1 MYEIAYYVLAAFSA
15 SIYALILQ
23 FVGRET
29 YEPDFTVVTVML
41 GVALTGGWVAVRFIG
56 PIPDLPPDQ
65 LVWWCWRVMF
75 WMFVATGLP
84 ITVWQIWQARQRLI
98 ALAAYLTRSSR
109 HDYPTDPTSPLAAA
123 SRELPPRV
131 AERDEDRA

>member
-15 SIYALILQ
+15 SLYALILQ

-29 YEPDFTVVTVML
+29 YEPDFTVVTVMI
-41 GVALTGGWVAVRFIG
+41 GVAITGGWVAVRFIG
-56 PIPDLPPDQ
+56 PIPDLPPAE
-65 LVWWCWRVMF
+65 LVWWAWRVMF

-84 ITVWQIWQARQRLI
+84 VVVWQIWQARQRLT
-98 ALAAYLTRSSR
+98 ALAAYLTSRSR
-109 HDYPTDPTSPLAAA
+109 HDYPTDPTGPVAPT

-131 AERDEDRA
+131 AERVEDRA